1 MKKIIKITLIVLG
14 ILIVVI
20 LFDTLQAKLFNNS
33 PFIKVT
39 ENYNG
44 VSLLKKDKGILVY
57 TYVFADGEKVT
68 VYRWEKYDLSIDVL
82 QNSEDN
88 KDEENDEMKN
98 IDVIINNKSYK
109 LVVEDNETVKEF
121 LNLLPQEFS
130 MEELNGNEKY
140 VYMDYSLSTNSINP
154 KHITAGDVMLYGSNC
169 LVIFYKTFDTS
180 YSYTKIGHIED
191 LPDLGNE
198 SVIVKLVK

>member
-44 VSLLKKDKGILVY
+44 VNLLKRDKGILVY
-57 TYVFADGEKVT
+57 TYVFTDGEKVT
-68 VYRWEKYDLSIDVL
+68 VYRWEKYDLPIDVL

-180 YSYTKIGHIED
+180 YSYTKIGHIDD